1 MFLSLKGA
9 IGRNPMLN
17 RVGQKLLQS
26 FGGASAA
33 YSLRNLASNIASV
46 VRVRRASDNSERDFS
61 AEDISSGA
69 MTQWVN
75 GQVVP
80 PLDIRELDSNGER
93 KGNLV
98 AAAAA
103 YSLRN
108 LSTSYT
114 GNVVDVRRSSDDA
127 EDSFTAAEVAD
138 GTLTDWV
145 TEEQVGWN
153 VQPTWDVSS
162 GDGVISSQS
171 STATTSTFS
180 ITTTSG
186 DSFVRQSSK
195 PNHIIA
201 SSGDQVV
208 ANITLSGFDAS
219 VTGRLRTSGT
229 NTNVA
234 TATLTNGTADYTFNL
249 TGSAGYFVF
258 SSIEATSGGTLT
270 INSVKVIGKSGFVTQ
285 WYDQSGNAN
294 HATQGTDA
302 SQPKIVDGGSLV
314 SGGLDFDGVDDR
326 LALSGSGL
334 DIFKDV
340 GYGQVFT
347 VVTPD
352 NTGVGSNRY
361 FEMATDSAGARFLIA
376 DSQDYSASARLG
388 GRRLDSDSFQ
398 DIESSTSHGNNETL
412 MT

>member
-17 RVGQKLLQS
+17 RVGQKLLLS

-46 VRVRRASDNSERDFS
+46 VRVRRASDNSEKDFS
-61 AEDISSGA
+61 AADISSGA
-69 MTQWVN
+69 ITGWVN
-75 GQVVP
+75 SQIVP

-93 KGNLV
+93 TGDLV
-98 AAAAA
+98 EAAAA

-108 LSTSYT
+108 LSDSYT

-138 GTLTDWV
+138 GTLEDWV

-153 VQPTWDVSS
+153 TQPFWDVSV

-186 DSFVRQSSK
+186 SSFVRQSSK

-208 ANITLSGFDAS
+208 ANITLSGFNTNISA
-219 VTGRLRTSGT
+219 RLRTSGS

-234 TATLTNGTADYTFNL
+234 GTTLTNGTADYTFNL
-249 TGSAGYFVF
+249 TGSAGYLTFTNVQ
-258 SSIEATSGGTLT
+258 ATSGATLT
-270 INSVKVIGKSGFVTQ
+270 INSIKVIGKSGFVTQ
-285 WYDQSGNAN
+285 
-294 HATQGTDA
+294 
-302 SQPKIVDGGSLV
+302 
-314 SGGLDFDGVDDR
+314 
-326 LALSGSGL
+326 
-334 DIFKDV
+334 
-340 GYGQVFT
+340 
-347 VVTPD
+347 
-352 NTGVGSNRY
+352 
-361 FEMATDSAGARFLIA
+361 
-376 DSQDYSASARLG
+376 
-388 GRRLDSDSFQ
+388 
-398 DIESSTSHGNNETL
+398 
-412 MT
+412 